1 MIEEVAPGVMA
12 DERAARYLRL
22 VRDLGPAVRRLAF
35 TYERD
40 DGRRQDLE
48 QDIWLALWQALPRF
62 RGECSERTFV
72 FRLAHNRGV
81 SHAQRWRIRKTE
93 ELEASE
99 PVDAGADPERTLA
112 DRQRREQLQRAIRQ
126 LPLGPRQAIA
136 LALEGLSHRE
146 IGEVLGITE
155 GNVAV
160 RLTRAR
166 AALAG
171 ALRAD
176 GER

>member
-1 MIEEVAPGVMA
+1 MIDDVAPGVMA

-22 VRDLGPAVRRLAF
+22 VRELGPAVRRLAF
-35 TYERD
+35 AYERD
-40 DGRRQDLE
+40 ADRRRDLE

-62 RGECSERTFV
+62 RGDCSERTFV

-93 ELEASE
+93 ELEESA
-99 PVDAGADPERTLA
+99 PVAGGPDPERALA
-112 DRQRREQLQRAIRQ
+112 DRQRRERLQRAIRQ
-126 LPLGPRQAIA
+126 LPIGLRQAIV

-146 IGEVLGITE
+146 IGEVLGIAE

-166 AALAG
+166 AALA
-171 ALRAD
+171 AKLRA